1 MNPTRL
7 LTALLSFAALG
18 FAEPVKVATFDVDAT
33 PPLGSAM
40 AYDTVKRLDDLTLRC
55 RGVVITGSG
64 DPIVLCAVDWIGI
77 ANEGHDAFR
86 LALAKAAGTTPARVA
101 VHALH
106 QHDAPGCDFT
116 AEKLIKELGVKGYPR
131 FEGDFQRLV
140 IARAAEGI
148 ARALPTA
155 REATHWGWGQ
165 AVVKEVASQRRLLG
179 PDGKVKFTRTSS
191 TKNAEMR
198 AEPEGVID
206 PMVTSLS
213 FWDKTGPIAVLTSY
227 ACHPQSY
234 YRLGYPTPD
243 FPGIARFIRSQ
254 SWPHTLHVHFNGAG
268 GNVTAGKYNDG
279 AWENRMVLA
288 NRLAD
293 GMKEALDK
301 TVKSPLKAADIG
313 WSSVP
318 VKLPLSNHL
327 KAEELIAKLKATPPK
342 GYISF
347 ADQLAWLKRTE
358 EGHAIDITCLRV
370 GSSRMV
376 HLPGELF
383 VEYQLAAKAMRPD
396 LHVAVAAYGDYG
408 PGYIGSTCAYEQGG
422 YEVGPTSSNVAPQV
436 EPVLIEAM
444 KQLLE
449 AKDAPSALPAP
460 AVRGIPKPVPVK
472 DAAAVKF
479 NRFELKDAKLLDVMR
494 VIRAKAYN
502 QGELIDMVLEDPK
515 GELAGRVVS
524 LTLTETTVE
533 QVMQTLSRAADFK
546 YTIKGNTITV
556 EPK

>member
-7 LTALLSFAALG
+7 LTALLSFTALG

-86 LALAKAAGTTPARVA
+86 IALAQAAGTTPDRVA

-116 AEKLIKELGVKGYPR
+116 AEKLIKELGVKGYSR

-148 ARALPTA
+148 TRALPTA

-165 AVVKEVASQRRLLG
+165 AIVKEVASQRRLLG

-460 AVRGIPKPVPVK
+460 AARGIPKPIAVK
-472 DAAAVKF
+472 DAAGVKF
-479 NRFELKDAKLLDVMR
+479 NQFELKDATLLSVMR

-524 LTLTETTVE
+524 MSLKDTTVG